1 MWCVG
6 QAEMRKQ
13 ILVSR
18 KEVLHNRTSA
28 GGVEDGAEVM
38 GEAPGQAK
46 PWDLETG
53 EDCSPFPTAS
63 PLRTNS

>member
-1 MWCVG
+1 
-6 QAEMRKQ
+6 MRKQ

-18 KEVLHNRTSA
+18 KEVMYNRTSA

-53 EDCSPFPTAS
+53 EGCEPFLTSSPP
-63 PLRTNS
+63 RTNS